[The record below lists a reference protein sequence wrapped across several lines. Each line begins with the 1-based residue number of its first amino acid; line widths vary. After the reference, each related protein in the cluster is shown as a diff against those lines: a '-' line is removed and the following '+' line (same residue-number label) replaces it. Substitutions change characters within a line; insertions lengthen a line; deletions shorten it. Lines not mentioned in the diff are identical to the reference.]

1 MLNFNSYLVQN
12 IAKISE
18 SKKVKSTKRNIQSVI
33 LDTQSSVLIRHINRY
48 MLERRKFN
56 LDIINQREKIRKQSK
71 IIKIK

>member
-1 MLNFNSYLVQN
+1 MNFNSYLVQK
-12 IAKISE
+12 IATISE
-18 SKKVKSTKRNIQSVI
+18 SKRVKSAKRNLQSAI

>member
-1 MLNFNSYLVQN
+1 MNFNSYLVQN

-18 SKKVKSTKRNIQSVI
+18 SKRVKSAKRNLQSAI

-48 MLERRKFN
+48 MLESRKFN